1 VTGHAAYYCL
11 LDALACAFQS
21 LQQAAC
27 TRLLGPVVPG
37 ATMTFG
43 ARVPGTS
50 LQLDPVQAAFNLG
63 AMIGWC
69 NQQDA
74 ALATPR
80 GHLADTVPALL
91 CMADFQAR
99 KALAEGRVPACGRD
113 VLAVLADSGVRA
125 STTAVATIDDA
136 LVGIPAAGIDRRDAA
151 RMKTAAAIASMLGAT
166 AAQRTRAIELAA
178 GEMNSSTTTREPWW
192 LGDANA
198 RGMRLALIAMAEETV
213 GGTVPPVAA
222 PRSSMPLSFDEAD
235 ADRIRDRFVASVTAH
250 FPATQAGKLKAVLLD
265 RSRLEALPINELVS
279 LTVRN

>member
-1 VTGHAAYYCL
+1 MTGEAAYYGL
-11 LDALACAFQS
+11 LDSLACAFQS

-27 TRLLGPVVPG
+27 MRLLGPVVPG

-63 AMIGWC
+63 TMIGWC

-80 GHLADTVPALL
+80 GHLADTVGALL
-91 CMADFQAR
+91 SVADFQAR
-99 KALAEGRVPACGRD
+99 KALAEGRAPASGRD
-113 VLAVLADSGVRA
+113 LLAFLLDSLGPSPA
-125 STTAVATIDDA
+125 AVAATGSTSA
-136 LVGIPAAGIDRRDAA
+136 TTVDRRDAV
-151 RMKTAAAIASMLGAT
+151 RIDVAAAIASMLGAT
-166 AAQRTRAIELAA
+166 EVQRVRAIELAA
-178 GEMNSSTTTREPWW
+178 GEISASTAPRARWW

-198 RGMRLALIAMAEETV
+198 RGVRIALTAMAEDSVVDTV
-213 GGTVPPVAA
+213 APAPVPPSH
-222 PRSSMPLSFDEAD
+222 PHLLLDEAD

-250 FPATQAGKLKAVLLD
+250 FPAAQARKITAVMLD

-279 LTVRN
+279 LTVHN